1 MRVIRVAAD
10 AILVASDTV
19 DCAHT
24 RSGGGT
30 ADEFIE
36 MEVTDLSMAVDKP
49 LVMVATADRACGTL
63 SAGAGAVIISGT
75 TLLEYVRKT
84 DKETKELLRRQH
96 ADSLAKGGRR
106 LTQRTA
112 TSLLELRSRLNEK
125 AKAEAMESKG
135 QRARPKDRTG

>member
-1 MRVIRVAAD
+1 
-10 AILVASDTV
+10 
-19 DCAHT
+19 
-24 RSGGGT
+24 
-30 ADEFIE
+30 

-106 LTQRTA
+106 LTQRLNQQTA

>member
-1 MRVIRVAAD
+1 MMCTPA
-10 AILVASDTV
+10 
-19 DCAHT
+19 
-24 RSGGGT
+24 GGGT

-36 MEVTDLSMAVDKP
+36 LEVTELSMAEDKP

-63 SAGAGAVIISGT
+63 SAGAGAVIISGA
-75 TLLEYVRKT
+75 TLLQYVRKT

-106 LTQRTA
+106 LTQRLSQQTA

-125 AKAEAMESKG
+125 AKVEAIKSKG
-135 QRARPKDRTG
+135 HRPPNRTVGQ